1 MDKSLVRVTI
11 FQQPYTLRSSGAPGE
26 TEDLARMVDDL
37 MHQIA
42 ARLSST
48 DPTRVAVLTS
58 LHLAD
63 RARALQS
70 ELDSMRDRLSSLDS
84 RLSSMLPLEVA
95 PQDEPAGD

>member
-1 MDKSLVRVTI
+1 MDKTLVRVTI
-11 FQQPYTLRSSGAPGE
+11 FQQPYTLRSSGATGE
-26 TEDLARMVDDL
+26 TEELAHMVDEL

-48 DPTRVAVLTS
+48 DPARVAVLTS

-63 RARALQS
+63 RARALQT

-84 RLSSMLPLEVA
+84 RLSSLLPLEDA
-95 PQDEPAGD
+95 PQD

>member
-1 MDKSLVRVTI
+1 MDSTAQDKSLVRVTI

-26 TEDLARMVDDL
+26 TESLAKSVDEL

-42 ARLSST
+42 SRLSST

-63 RARALQS
+63 RARALQD
-70 ELDSMRDRLSSLDS
+70 ELDALHDRLSSLDS
-84 RLSSMLPLEVA
+84 RLSALLPLEDA
-95 PQDEPAGD
+95 DEG